1 MRGIRF
7 RRGIYLI
14 IGVMLVL
21 AMSACSSSDS
31 EDIYGVWLT
40 GGPEGVLVSFNEDG
54 SFSVVHPEAG
64 PHPAGWGTFT
74 FDGEL
79 LTFTNDPDVPEC
91 GKMVGI
97 YDAEFT
103 AEGGLKL
110 NDVEDPC
117 VKARREMRGT
127 LVRYSP

>member
-1 MRGIRF
+1 
-7 RRGIYLI
+7 
-14 IGVMLVL
+14 MLVL
-21 AMSACSSSDS
+21 ATSACSSSDS

-40 GGPEGVLVSFNEDG
+40 GGPEGVHMSFNEDG
-54 SFSVVHPEAG
+54 SWSVVHPDAD
-64 PHPAGWGTFT
+64 PDHPAGWGTFT

-91 GKMVGI
+91 GRMVGT
-97 YDAEFT
+97 YDGEFT
-103 AEGGLKL
+103 AEGGLEL
-110 NDVEDPC
+110 NDIEDPC